1 MPSRTKNIEPRFEPE
16 ARFAL
21 HPVDAPFR
29 ATLDNEVDRLKNRL
43 LQNYLSANAEPGF
56 NSLLRQAANEA
67 VALACAHA
75 YPLLLLPVIF
85 DEKAREARRLV
96 SRQNVVRSRSELI
109 LEELV

>member
-1 MPSRTKNIEPRFEPE
+1 MPSRTKNIEPRSEPE

-43 LQNYLSANAEPGF
+43 LQHHLSANAEPGF

-67 VALACAHA
+67 VALACDHA

-85 DEKAREARRLV
+85 DEKAREARR
-96 SRQNVVRSRSELI
+96 SAAWQNVVRSRGELI
-109 LEELV
+109 LEQLA